1 MDRLKNPFSRT
12 RGLADYS
19 GQGGV
24 TMAKR
29 IQTSTTGMTRRELFR
44 MVAAGAAILAG
55 GGARGAENRTPLK
68 RPIPRSGEMLP
79 AVGLGSWLTF
89 DVGTS
94 PTERAPL
101 REVLQKY
108 VELGGS
114 VVDTA
119 PMYGRAESVIGDLVN
134 ELGVRNRL
142 FLATKVWTE
151 GREAGIRQ
159 METSLRRLRTTRL
172 DLMQVH
178 NLVDVDTQLRTLRAW
193 KQQGRIR
200 YLGITHY
207 TASAYAALERLMK
220 SEELDFVQFNY
231 SMDEREAEQRLLP
244 LAQARGIAV
253 IVNRPFERAGL
264 FGKVRGVPLP
274 AWAAEFDCSSWAQ
287 FFLKYILAHPAVTCV
302 IPATSKVKH
311 LEDNMQAGLGRLPD
325 AKTREKMVAFLKT
338 L

>member
-1 MDRLKNPFSRT
+1 MRR
-12 RGLADYS
+12 R
-19 GQGGV
+19 
-24 TMAKR
+24 M
-29 IQTSTTGMTRRELFR
+29 QTSTTGMTRRELFR
-44 MVAAGAAILAG
+44 IVAAGAALLAA
-55 GGARGAENRTPLK
+55 GGARGAGSRTPLK

-79 AVGLGSWLTF
+79 AVGLGTSLTF

-94 PTERAPL
+94 PAERAPL
-101 REVLQKY
+101 REVLQKF

-119 PMYGRAESVIGDLVN
+119 PMYGRAESVVGDLVH
-134 ELGVRNRL
+134 ELGVRDRL

-151 GREAGIRQ
+151 GRQAGIHQ
-159 METSLRRLRTTRL
+159 METSMQRLRTTRL

-178 NLVDVDTQLRTLRAW
+178 NLVDVDTQLQTLRAW
-193 KQQGRIR
+193 KRQGRIR

-207 TASAYAALERLMK
+207 TAGAYAALERLMK

-244 LAQARGIAV
+244 LAQERGIAV

-264 FGKVRGVPLP
+264 FGKVRGISLP
-274 AWAAEFDCSSWAQ
+274 DWASEFDCSSWAQ

-325 AKTREKMVAFLKT
+325 AKMREKMVAYLNT